1 MSYRITC
8 DGISIYD
15 PITQGL
21 VLESPKMQTAV
32 NAADSATW
40 TVWPNHPRLSYMK
53 KLSSTFEIE
62 EGGFTLFR
70 GRLLSD
76 KKTFYGAREMTLE
89 GGLAFLHDS
98 IIRPFTYPQDWVET
112 GDEGYTTVSKTGNVV
127 EFLLSWFLSQ
137 HNSQVPEIRQLK
149 LGNVTVTDPN
159 NYIPRSSESPKSTWD
174 AVKDALYGSS
184 LGGYM
189 YCRYEDDGI
198 YVDYVS
204 EFPLTN
210 GQTVKLADNLID
222 LTQEVDGSNV
232 YTAIL
237 PQGKTLEDDQ
247 GTQTKERVGIS
258 KLSDGDVTSDIVK
271 KGDYL
276 YSKSGVA
283 AYGMIFAPEDESKW
297 DDVTDSEILE
307 SKAAAYLSTKSTM
320 LQQTITVT
328 AADLHFT
335 AEEAEAFRP
344 FRNVKVVSSYH
355 DLDASYPVTAMTIP
369 IDDPSSMTITLGDTR
384 LSLTDANQAEREST
398 GRTISNVDQRAIAN
412 GEAIRKIYTDM
423 ALNQTAMTQT
433 ATDIVL
439 DALSEYVKTG
449 DYDAFREEV
458 ENRFS
463 VTTSGIEIMYRQLQE
478 SIQDVDGRQSDSV
491 NEIRKCISFDQG
503 DIVLSASNS
512 GSSLRIKNDRI
523 SFMDSGAE
531 VAWISNNNLHITDA
545 YVAHS
550 MRIGNFQFVPRD
562 NGNLSFV
569 WIGGDS
575 NG

>member
-1 MSYRITC
+1 
-8 DGISIYD
+8 
-15 PITQGL
+15 
-21 VLESPKMQTAV
+21 
-32 NAADSATW
+32 
-40 TVWPNHPRLSYMK
+40 
-53 KLSSTFEIE
+53 
-62 EGGFTLFR
+62 
-70 GRLLSD
+70 
-76 KKTFYGAREMTLE
+76 
-89 GGLAFLHDS
+89 
-98 IIRPFTYPQDWVET
+98 
-112 GDEGYTTVSKTGNVV
+112 
-127 EFLLSWFLSQ
+127 
-137 HNSQVPEIRQLK
+137 
-149 LGNVTVTDPN
+149 
-159 NYIPRSSESPKSTWD
+159 
-174 AVKDALYGSS
+174 
-184 LGGYM
+184 M

-198 YVDYVS
+198 YIDYVDDFS
-204 EFPLTN
+204 LTN
-210 GQTVKLADNLID
+210 TQPVKLASNLVD
-222 LTQEVDGSNV
+222 LTQEVDGSEV

-237 PQGKTLEDDQ
+237 PQGKTMEDDQ
-247 GTQTKERVGIS
+247 GAQTKERVGIS
-258 KLSDGDVTSDIVK
+258 GLSDGDVTSDIVK

-307 SKAAAYLSTKSTM
+307 SKAAAYLSTKATM

-335 AEEAEAFRP
+335 QEEAEAFRP
-344 FRNVKVVSSYH
+344 FRNVTVESAYH
-355 DLDASYPVTAMTIP
+355 DLGESYPVTAMTIP

-478 SIQDVDGRQSDSV
+478 SIQGVDGRQSDSV
-491 NEIRKCISFDQG
+491 NEIRKYISFDQG

-512 GSSLRIKNDRI
+512 GASLRIKNDRI

-545 YVAHS
+545 YITHS
-550 MRIGNFQFVPRD
+550 MRVGNFQFIPRD

-569 WIGGDS
+569 WVGGDS
-575 NG
+575 DG